1 MQDADD
7 RLIDKQQRI
16 NIAIFL
22 HPISMSSTT
31 HPAKQALVD
40 FNKRYPELGKII
52 DHIAFSESSAGG
64 TWPKEFLLPGE
75 VWPAIFCHCEGVDPA
90 TLVMR
95 KENISARVHEMEFLG
110 TWGKTQGIYRFDPT
124 VYHELVDSPLDGEIP
139 TTLLSRL
146 PEWCIYL
153 ETPGLKLFENTVVDG
168 CWAMPTFTR
177 QSTQSDQGIV
187 NFEVLLNLRTTAGK
201 QSFTSMQPL
210 ILELHTGVTL
220 ASALERYRNASIEQ
234 LGVQS
239 LMLVDDTLACV
250 RKTLSSIISLS
261 LYVATQNDLRNQKG
275 LAQPQRPAIQMT
287 KGVQR
292 MFAPSTANI
301 WDVGVRMGSSIRQA
315 VAAAS
320 NTARTSTPGVVIPHI
335 RRPHWHGFRV
345 GKIKDEAGNLIAAE
359 NRELVLKWLP
369 SVAVNLPEN
378 KRLEDLPAV
387 IRPVR

>member
-1 MQDADD
+1 M
-7 RLIDKQQRI
+7 
-16 NIAIFL
+16 
-22 HPISMSSTT
+22 SMTSTT

-40 FNKRYPELGKII
+40 FNKRYPELGKTI
-52 DHIAFSESSAGG
+52 DCIAFSKSDAGG

-75 VWPAIFCHCEGVDPA
+75 VWPAIFCHSEGIDPA

-95 KENISARVHEMEFLG
+95 KESISAEVHKMEFLG

-124 VYHELVDSPLDGEIP
+124 VYNELVDSPLDGEIP
-139 TTLLSRL
+139 TSLLSRL

-153 ETPGLKLFENTVVDG
+153 ETPGLKLYENTAVDG

-177 QSTQSDQGIV
+177 QSTKSDQGIV
-187 NFEVLLNLRTTAGK
+187 NFEVLLNLRTTAAE
-201 QSFTSMQPL
+201 QSFSSMPL
-210 ILELHTGVTL
+210 LTIELHPSVTL
-220 ASALERYRNASIEQ
+220 ASALERYRNAAIEQ

-239 LMLVDDTLACV
+239 LMLVDDTLDCV
-250 RKTLSSIISLS
+250 RKTLSSILSLS

-275 LAQPQRPAIQMT
+275 IAQPQRPAIQMT
-287 KGVQR
+287 KGMRR
-292 MFAPSTANI
+292 MFAPSTVNI

-320 NTARTSTPGVVIPHI
+320 GTASASMHGVVTPHI

-345 GKIKDEAGNLIAAE
+345 GKIKDEAGNPIAAE

-387 IRPVR
+387 IHPVR